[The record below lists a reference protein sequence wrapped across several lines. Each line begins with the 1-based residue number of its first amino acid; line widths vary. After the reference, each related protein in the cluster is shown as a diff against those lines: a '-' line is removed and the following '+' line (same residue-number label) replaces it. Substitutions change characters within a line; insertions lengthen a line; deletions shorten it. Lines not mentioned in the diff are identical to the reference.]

1 MGAPIHAK
9 AILDKLLHH
18 TNIIN
23 IRGNSYHLKDG
34 FKPGYMSAN
43 AIISNKKG

>member
-1 MGAPIHAK
+1 MGDPIHAK

-34 FKPGYMSAN
+34 FKTRLYVGQCN
-43 AIISNKKG
+43 NI